1 MEETVQASDAFVK
14 DVERRI
20 LNNLMDLLILLTLYS
35 YGGQI
40 SGYDIIKHMQVN
52 YRFLPSPG
60 NVYSCLY
67 HMEMKGLLRGFQI
80 GRKRVY
86 VLTRRGT
93 ETAQTILKAKD
104 RIINLVSTIF
114 YKNANIN
121 YPSAPQITTEIPSKK
136 YAMEKPG

>member
-1 MEETVQASDAFVK
+1 
-14 DVERRI
+14 
-20 LNNLMDLLILLTLYS
+20 MDLLILLALYS
-35 YGGQI
+35 YGGQT
-40 SGYDIIKHMQVN
+40 SGYDIIKYMQAN
-52 YRFLPSPG
+52 YHFLPSPG

-86 VLTRRGT
+86 GLTRRGT

-114 YKNANIN
+114 YKNANAD
-121 YPSAPQITTEIPSKK
+121 YPSAPQLTTKISCRKIAAEP
-136 YAMEKPG
+136 MEDSSF